1 MALTETMRA
10 DQGSIIRSMRNA
22 NEAISMLQ
30 TAEAGMDSIGDI
42 YVRLRELAVEAATDS
57 LSDTERALLNTEYT
71 DLREE
76 AERIAA
82 VTEYNGE
89 NLLNG
94 TGGTDGG
101 IVDPDGDSASRFFF
115 QVGFQNSAD
124 NRLEVQIKTQVLEGV
139 QNSEIDTV
147 ENARDAIDTLDLA
160 FDGSNTLHASRANI
174 GAAINS
180 LHTTLGFLQSQS
192 ELLQTAIGVQ
202 RDADVGAESMEFNRN
217 QVLQNA
223 GIAML
228 AQSNV
233 QSNIALKL
241 LG

>member
-1 MALTETMRA
+1 A
-10 DQGSIIRSMRNA
+10 DRGSISRSIRNA

-42 YVRLRELAVEAATDS
+42 YVRMRELAVEAATDS
-57 LSDTERALLNTEYT
+57 LTDTERGLLNTEFT

-82 VTEYNGE
+82 VTEYNGA
-89 NLLNG
+89 NLLDG

-101 IVDPDGDSASRFFF
+101 IVDVDGDSASRFFF
-115 QVGFQNSAD
+115 QVGFQNNTDSQ
-124 NRLEVQIKTQVLEGV
+124 LEVQIKTQVIEEV
-139 QNSEIDTV
+139 QNAEIDTV
-147 ENARDAIDTLDLA
+147 DNARSAIDTLDQA
-160 FDGSNTLHASRANI
+160 FDASNTLHASRASV
-174 GAAINS
+174 GAAISS
-180 LHTTLGFLQSQS
+180 LHTTLDFLHSQS

-202 RDADVGAESMEFNRN
+202 RDADVGQESMEFNRG

-233 QSNIALKL
+233 QSNVALRL
-241 LG
+241 IG